1 MGNSASS
8 PKAKGNAY
16 KSKSVAKKKADAGQ
30 REAAKD
36 KSMQEFV
43 ERIFEASGALRSL
56 EAGETLIEQGVTAGK
71 MFFIKEGRVDL
82 VLKREGDTDVEL
94 ATRSTGDVL
103 GELSLLLGH
112 PAAATAK
119 AATTLTVLEVDQ
131 QKLLKLLADDNLSA
145 GQLFKVVATYLSERI
160 SELSGRMRSVVT
172 KGQAPGK
179 TASLPTTDIS
189 HARAKFGLASDQRL
203 IGVYQCSVRR
213 EVNAVK
219 EQHAHFGV
227 LYIFDSTLCFDLKMF
242 AFNKQMVIDNADIVS
257 FLRSEPAEGN
267 ANTVEVQSKGQSVE
281 LQINEDFEEACLL
294 MEACRLKAK
303 TGALGK
309 SRSHL
314 SDGASGRAGEDG
326 EAVSL
331 EMFHVMLE
339 PIIKGDKSEQDTLLH
354 ELDLHPQDWDHFL
367 SVAKTL
373 HYKKGEYVV
382 QEGQASATLYQI
394 LRGALRVELLLP
406 DQAQAVVVGY
416 RQAGEM
422 LGETSLLKEGRATA
436 SVAADQDTTVV
447 AIEGRRLE
455 QLFSTH
461 PRLPSRFFCFLATYQ
476 AERLYKLTQSFAE
489 SQQPQVTI
497 SASLAISIEEVINN
511 PAYCGV
517 LRKYLLRSEADAA
530 AASNE
535 EERARFLGLLT
546 LFDFYVYAQDY
557 RELPDKA
564 ALAEAAQTLRSR
576 YLNSRSSTSLLAFTE
591 DKTQGDINAAVDG
604 VVAGSMSTHAARQI
618 FLKAQEEVL
627 AALAAGCFDAF
638 LGSSHYRYILELKAK
653 ENIVPTLD
661 DFKVVRVLGEGGF
674 GQVIDVV
681 KRDCGVHYAMKVMQK
696 EVMKQNLGSSWRK
709 KIASEQ
715 QIMASLQHPF
725 LVNLKYAFQNAEFLI
740 LVMDLVPSG
749 DLSEFV
755 LTKRRL
761 KSDQVKWAIME
772 TVEVMGY
779 IHAQNI
785 LYRDLKPENLL
796 VDEQGHVRLIDMGL
810 AARVTERQPNRSSRV
825 GTDCYMAPEVR
836 WARRRRTAYGRS
848 ADWYTIGV
856 LTYEFTHGNLPFS
869 ARDTDSP
876 VYRGGTWP
884 SEACKHFSE
893 RLLDQDHTSRLGSG
907 KTGLED
913 VKSHAYFAG
922 VDWDIVSA
930 CKVMSPMK
938 GVKGAPKRKKD
949 KETQAQRTAGDIA
962 EADKAE
968 VDPLHLHEY
977 NIGTWNFVSPTAIT
991 EEYME
996 SVYQCVSA
1004 I

>member
-1 MGNSASS
+1 LALGAGGEEQGRLGDAIPLFREELEGCVARYGKGHGETQSSAGNLVALL
-8 PKAKGNAY
+8 KAGDLEGAE
-16 KSKSVAKKKADAGQ
+16 ALL
-30 REAAKD
+30 REA
-36 KSMQEFV
+36 
-43 ERIFEASGALRSL
+43 L
-56 EAGETLIEQGVTAGK
+56 EGCRETRGS
-71 MFFIKEGRVDL
+71 R
-82 VLKREGDTDVEL
+82 
-94 ATRSTGDVL
+94 
-103 GELSLLLGH
+103 H
-112 PAAATAK
+112 P
-119 AATTLTVLEVDQ
+119 
-131 QKLLKLLADDNLSA
+131 
-145 GQLFKVVATYLSERI
+145 
-160 SELSGRMRSVVT
+160 
-172 KGQAPGK
+172 
-179 TASLPTTDIS
+179 
-189 HARAKFGLASDQRL
+189 
-203 IGVYQCSVRR
+203 
-213 EVNAVK
+213 
-219 EQHAHFGV
+219 
-227 LYIFDSTLCFDLKMF
+227 STL
-242 AFNKQMVIDNADIVS
+242 S
-257 FLRSEPAEGN
+257 S
-267 ANTVEVQSKGQSVE
+267 
-281 LQINEDFEEACLL
+281 INN
-294 MEACRLKAK
+294 
-303 TGALGK
+303 
-309 SRSHL
+309 H
-314 SDGASGRAGEDG
+314 
-326 EAVSL
+326 
-331 EMFHVMLE
+331 
-339 PIIKGDKSEQDTLLH
+339 
-354 ELDLHPQDWDHFL
+354 
-367 SVAKTL
+367 
-373 HYKKGEYVV
+373 
-382 QEGQASATLYQI
+382 
-394 LRGALRVELLLP
+394 
-406 DQAQAVVVGY
+406 
-416 RQAGEM
+416 
-422 LGETSLLKEGRATA
+422 
-436 SVAADQDTTVV
+436 
-447 AIEGRRLE
+447 
-455 QLFSTH
+455 
-461 PRLPSRFFCFLATYQ
+461 
-476 AERLYKLTQSFAE
+476 SFAE

-511 PAYCGV
+511 PAYLGV

-564 ALAEAAQTLRSR
+564 VLTEAAQTLRSR

-591 DKTQGDINAAVDG
+591 EKTQGDINAAVDA

>member
-406 DQAQAVVVGY
+406 SGCEQRLLTPLAVN
-416 RQAGEM
+416 R
-422 LGETSLLKEGRATA
+422 RAA
-436 SVAADQDTTVV
+436 
-447 AIEGRRLE
+447 RR
-455 QLFSTH
+455 
-461 PRLPSRFFCFLATYQ
+461 
-476 AERLYKLTQSFAE
+476 
-489 SQQPQVTI
+489 
-497 SASLAISIEEVINN
+497 
-511 PAYCGV
+511 
-517 LRKYLLRSEADAA
+517 AA
-530 AASNE
+530 AA
-535 EERARFLGLLT
+535 RPGAGGGGWLPAGGGDARR
-546 LFDFYVYAQDY
+546 DVAAQGGARHRVGRGGPGHD
-557 RELPDKA
+557 RGRHRGAAARA
-564 ALAEAAQTLRSR
+564 ALLDPPAPPLA
-576 YLNSRSSTSLLAFTE
+576 LLLLP
-591 DKTQGDINAAVDG
+591 GDLPG
-604 VVAGSMSTHAARQI
+604 R
-618 FLKAQEEVL
+618 
-627 AALAAGCFDAF
+627 AALQADPVVCRVAAAAGDNLRLA
-638 LGSSHYRYILELKAK
+638 R
-653 ENIVPTLD
+653 NLD
-661 DFKVVRVLGEGGF
+661 
-674 GQVIDVV
+674 
-681 KRDCGVHYAMKVMQK
+681 
-696 EVMKQNLGSSWRK
+696 
-709 KIASEQ
+709 
-715 QIMASLQHPF
+715 
-725 LVNLKYAFQNAEFLI
+725 
-740 LVMDLVPSG
+740 
-749 DLSEFV
+749 
-755 LTKRRL
+755 
-761 KSDQVKWAIME
+761 
-772 TVEVMGY
+772 
-779 IHAQNI
+779 
-785 LYRDLKPENLL
+785 
-796 VDEQGHVRLIDMGL
+796 
-810 AARVTERQPNRSSRV
+810 
-825 GTDCYMAPEVR
+825 
-836 WARRRRTAYGRS
+836 
-848 ADWYTIGV
+848 
-856 LTYEFTHGNLPFS
+856 
-869 ARDTDSP
+869 
-876 VYRGGTWP
+876 
-884 SEACKHFSE
+884 
-893 RLLDQDHTSRLGSG
+893 
-907 KTGLED
+907 
-913 VKSHAYFAG
+913 
-922 VDWDIVSA
+922 
-930 CKVMSPMK
+930 
-938 GVKGAPKRKKD
+938 
-949 KETQAQRTAGDIA
+949 
-962 EADKAE
+962 
-968 VDPLHLHEY
+968 
-977 NIGTWNFVSPTAIT
+977 
-991 EEYME
+991 
-996 SVYQCVSA
+996 
-1004 I
+1004 